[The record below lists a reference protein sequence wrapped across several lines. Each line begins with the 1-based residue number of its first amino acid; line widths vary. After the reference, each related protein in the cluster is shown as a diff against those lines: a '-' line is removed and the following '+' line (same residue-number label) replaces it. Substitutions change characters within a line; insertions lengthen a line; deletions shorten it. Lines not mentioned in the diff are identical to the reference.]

1 MTEAGEEEG
10 SGNALPPLTDDFA
23 LLAAAVRSAGATAL
37 GYFNRDTPVYRK
49 RDGSEVTDADLAV
62 DAELRAAL
70 VGERPGYGWLS
81 EESADDPA
89 RLDARRVWIVDP
101 IDGTRAFVLDKQQW
115 VISVALV
122 EGGQPVAAAIYNPSR
137 DEMFTACLGEGAQFN
152 GTTIEVSRHD
162 ALHGAH
168 ILTPASV
175 AKRAGWSGPGAPDVE
190 TSFVYS
196 IAYRLALVAAGRADG
211 LISLGRKNEWDV
223 AAGTLIVQE
232 AGGLVTTTAGVD
244 YAFNKPAPVC
254 DGTVAAPER
263 LHGALVLALRRLAGT
278 SD

>member
-1 MTEAGEEEG
+1 MPI
-10 SGNALPPLTDDFA
+10 L
-23 LLAAAVRSAGATAL
+23 RW
-37 GYFNRDTPVYRK
+37 TPNC
-49 RDGSEVTDADLAV
+49 S
-62 DAELRAAL
+62 AAL

-152 GTTIEVSRHD
+152 GTAIEVSRHD

-175 AKRAGWSGPGAPDVE
+175 AKRTGWSGPGAPDVE

-232 AGGLVTTTAGVD
+232 AGGLVTTTAGAD